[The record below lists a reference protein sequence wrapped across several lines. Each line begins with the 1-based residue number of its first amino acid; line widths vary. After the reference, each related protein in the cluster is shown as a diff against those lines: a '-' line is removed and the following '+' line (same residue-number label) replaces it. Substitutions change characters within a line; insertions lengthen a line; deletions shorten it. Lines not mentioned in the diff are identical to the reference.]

1 MDSANSKLE
10 GSNHDSPAR
19 ERLIALR
26 LALLR
31 VHKKLLEM
39 ERRNYERDHGHV
51 NAGELF
57 RLVVDHS
64 QFAWL
69 HNISEFVVRIDESLA
84 AEEPITPEYTKIAFS
99 LARKMFVPT
108 ESGDGL
114 QTPSRTTRPWSS
126 SMQSWPASST
136 TSRRTPRA
144 PSRWRIADRIL
155 PSGGSWR
162 EARNPPEARCVWS

>member
-57 RLVVDHS
+57 RLVVDHA

-69 HNISEFVVRIDESLA
+69 HNISEFVVRIDETLTSEA
-84 AEEPITPEYTKIAFS
+84 KVVPADAETAVA
-99 LARKMFVPT
+99 LARKMFTPT
-108 ESGDGL
+108 AEGDVF
-114 QTPSRTTRPWSS
+114 QKKYFDAI
-126 SMQSWPASST
+126 QSDPNVVMEHGE
-136 TSRRTPRA
+136 
-144 PSRWRIADRIL
+144 L
-155 PSGGSWR
+155 
-162 EARNPPEARCVWS
+162 ARVFLLED

>member
-108 ESGDGL
+108 ESGDSFQKKYFDAIQRSEEHTSEL
-114 QTPSRTTRPWSS
+114 QSQFHLVCR
-126 SMQSWPASST
+126 
-136 TSRRTPRA
+136 
-144 PSRWRIADRIL
+144 L
-155 PSGGSWR
+155 L
-162 EARNPPEARCVWS
+162 